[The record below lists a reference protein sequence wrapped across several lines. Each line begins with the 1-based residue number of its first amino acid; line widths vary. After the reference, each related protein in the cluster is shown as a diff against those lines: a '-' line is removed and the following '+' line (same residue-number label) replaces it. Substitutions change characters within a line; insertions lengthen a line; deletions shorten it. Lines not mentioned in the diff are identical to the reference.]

1 MDDKAKMLEITRET
15 SNHAYLATCDA
26 TQPIIRSVSPI
37 VEENMSI
44 WVTTFS
50 NSRKV
55 KQIKSNPKIC
65 LYFASQPDGERTAKI
80 IGTAAIINDLTVKK
94 RIWNLAGFDLSKY
107 FPEGPE
113 SSDFSLLKI
122 DVKRIEWWDN
132 FEEGTKVYE
141 VAK

>member
-65 LYFASQPDGERTAKI
+65 LYFASQETVQFRQNRQLPYLTCSFLFIVGNLKGYTDYEYSLKPSIGYLNQLLCLVGDTA
-80 IGTAAIINDLTVKK
+80 LT
-94 RIWNLAGFDLSKY
+94 IS
-107 FPEGPE
+107 GP
-113 SSDFSLLKI
+113 SI
-122 DVKRIEWWDN
+122 
-132 FEEGTKVYE
+132 
-141 VAK
+141 